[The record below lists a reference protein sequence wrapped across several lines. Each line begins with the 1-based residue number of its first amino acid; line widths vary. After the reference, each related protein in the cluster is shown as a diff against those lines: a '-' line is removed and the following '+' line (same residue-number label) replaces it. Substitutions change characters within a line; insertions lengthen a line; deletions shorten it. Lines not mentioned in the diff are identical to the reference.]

1 LLILFLPC
9 KGTAKRAIAGATVHT
24 AQVRFTPGFL
34 QFVAQA
40 WRAGGQRGT
49 VQTRTCQ
56 HPSFKGAAML
66 IQILQHTPTWVFF
79 LFAALLW
86 LGLSQTLTR
95 TVRLRRIALQAFGLT
110 AFSLYSTVSAF
121 QGFPPALLVW
131 LAGAGAMF
139 ALVMSRPVP
148 RGTRYDDW
156 QQRFTLPGSMLPL
169 ALIMGLFFIK
179 YAVGAVTSLQPAL
192 AVDPVFALSCSAV
205 YGAFSGVFAA
215 RAARLWRWAL
225 QQGNAGAPTI
235 LGTAN

>member
-1 LLILFLPC
+1 M
-9 KGTAKRAIAGATVHT
+9 AKRAAAGA
-24 AQVRFTPGFL
+24 AIRAAPSRFTPGFL

-40 WRAGGQRGT
+40 WRAGSRRGT

-56 HPSFKGAAML
+56 QPSFKGAAML

-79 LFAALLW
+79 LFAALLA
-86 LGLSQTLTR
+86 LGLSQTLPR
-95 TVRLRRIALQAFGLT
+95 TVRFRRIALQALALT
-110 AFSLYSTVSAF
+110 GFSLYGTVSAF
-121 QGFPPALLVW
+121 HGVALALPLW

-139 ALVMSRPVP
+139 ALVMNRPVP

-169 ALIMGLFFIK
+169 ALIMGLFLIK
-179 YAVGAVTSLQPAL
+179 YAVGVVTSLQPAL
-192 AVDPVFALSCSAV
+192 AADPVLALSCSAV

-225 QQGNAGAPTI
+225 QQEGAGSPTI